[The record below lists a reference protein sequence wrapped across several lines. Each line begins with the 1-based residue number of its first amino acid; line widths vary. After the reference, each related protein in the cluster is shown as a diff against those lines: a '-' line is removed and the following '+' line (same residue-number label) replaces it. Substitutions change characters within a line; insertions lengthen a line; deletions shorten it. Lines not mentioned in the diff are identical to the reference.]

1 MCVFC
6 FRAIVNVALNIS
18 TMVDRKDKTEKK
30 RNSDSRSKMFVRK
43 KQIFRD

>member
-30 RNSDSRSKMFVRK
+30 K
-43 KQIFRD
+43 KFWLQKLKVCEKKTNI